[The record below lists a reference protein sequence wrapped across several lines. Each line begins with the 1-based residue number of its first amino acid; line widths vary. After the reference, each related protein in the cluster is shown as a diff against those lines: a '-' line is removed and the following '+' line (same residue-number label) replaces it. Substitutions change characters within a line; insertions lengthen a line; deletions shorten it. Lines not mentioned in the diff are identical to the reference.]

1 MKKGSKILMGLHSQ
15 RAAVSVF
22 LLVVIGLLFS
32 VFFSEFYTKG
42 EPREAIVAQA
52 MIETGN
58 YVLPTVYASEF
69 AYKPPMEHWLIA
81 GVSSLLGGEVTP
93 VTAKLPSA
101 IAMII
106 LVMSSFRFFNPR
118 VRFRTSY
125 LAVLVLLT
133 SFELHRTG
141 QAARVDMLLT
151 MFIVLTLYELYRWEE
166 QRRLCGLPYLIPILI
181 GGGILT
187 KGPVALVLP
196 MVIFVVYLL
205 LFKNYSIKRI
215 LRAVFIPSILSLL
228 LPAIWYYEAWQIG
241 GDKFLT
247 LHFGES
253 ISRFFHTNPGELWY
267 PLGHQRPFYYPL
279 IFLLAGI
286 LPWSILFFFVPWWRK
301 ELYQQRPTG
310 EERLTDMRYWRLN
323 GMRKVHLFSLV
334 VIVVTLLFYMIPSS
348 KRGVYLLPLYPFMAL
363 MIAELLQQ
371 MSKNTRKS
379 LVAYSY
385 FMAFIGLVATIALVI
400 IVSGAYSRIIPVKY
414 IELHQQISVLQAG
427 MIEYFPLALF
437 LIFGLFTIVLSTY
450 YQSYRKG
457 YTKLAYC
464 AVMIMFFLNLN
475 IDGPMMMGFKEQH
488 SAKRFA
494 HIIKPIMKENP
505 ANVYAVSRLNER
517 IFNLYGLTFYA
528 NLRPKD
534 FEVEQPEKGY
544 MIIWEKNFEEVQ
556 ERFLT
561 DYNVDLV
568 ASDVSPIQEGGV
580 QLLLWIEKKS

>member
-1 MKKGSKILMGLHSQ
+1 MKNGSKILTGLHSQ
-15 RAAVSVF
+15 RAAMSVL

-52 MIETGN
+52 MMESGN

-69 AYKPPMEHWLIA
+69 AYKPPMVHWLIA
-81 GVSSLLGGEVTP
+81 GVTSLLGGEVTP
-93 VTAKLPSA
+93 ISARLPSA
-101 IAMII
+101 IAMVI
-106 LVMSSFRFFNPR
+106 LVMSSFHFFNPR

-141 QAARVDMLLT
+141 QAARVDMVLT

-166 QRRLCGLPYLIPILI
+166 QRRLCGLPYLIPLLI
-181 GGGILT
+181 SGGILT

-196 MVIFVVYLL
+196 MLIFVVYLL
-205 LFKNYSIKRI
+205 LFKDYSLKRI

-241 GDKFLT
+241 GDKFLM

-253 ISRFFHTNPGELWY
+253 ISRFFHTSPGELWY
-267 PLGHQRPFYYPL
+267 PLGHQLPFYYPV

-301 ELYQQRPTG
+301 DLYQQRPTG
-310 EERLTDMRYWRLN
+310 EERLGDMRISMLN
-323 GMRKVHLFSLV
+323 GLRKVHLFSLV
-334 VIVVTLLFYMIPSS
+334 VIIVTLVFYMIPSS

-371 MSKNTRKS
+371 MSKSARKL
-379 LVAYSY
+379 LVAFSY
-385 FMAFIGLVATIALVI
+385 FMAFVGLVVTVGLVL
-400 IVSGAYSRIIPVKY
+400 IVSGAYQKVIPAEY
-414 IELHQQISVLQAG
+414 AEIHQQISQLQVG
-427 MIEYFPLALF
+427 MSDYFPLTLL
-437 LIFGLFTIVLSTY
+437 LIFGLFIIVLSTF

-457 YTKLAYC
+457 YTKLAFC

-488 SAKRFA
+488 SARRFA
-494 HIIKPIMKENP
+494 QVIKPIMKDNP
-505 ANVYAVSRLNER
+505 AEVYAVSRLNER

-534 FEVEQPEKGY
+534 FEKEQPQRGY
-544 MIIWEKNFEEVQ
+544 MIIWEKNLEEVQ
-556 ERFLT
+556 RRFLS

-568 ASDVSPIQEGGV
+568 ASDILPIQEGGI
-580 QLLLWIEKKS
+580 QLLLWIERK